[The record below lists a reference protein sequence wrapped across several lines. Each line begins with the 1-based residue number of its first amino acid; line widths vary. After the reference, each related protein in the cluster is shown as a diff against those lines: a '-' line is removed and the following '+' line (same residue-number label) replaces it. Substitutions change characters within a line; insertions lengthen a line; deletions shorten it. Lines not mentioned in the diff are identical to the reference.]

1 MYYSIF
7 WLIMVI
13 LLAVAEILTIN
24 LVTIWFALGALS
36 ALILSLFNIGFM
48 WQMWCFII
56 ISVATLALTKPL
68 VKKKLDSKKTSTNAD
83 MLIGK
88 VGIVTEIISS
98 DKFAG
103 EVKVNG
109 QVWSAVGEEGETIEK
124 GSKVKVIRI
133 EGVKLVVKEIAQ

>member
-13 LLAVAEILTIN
+13 LLAVVEILTVN
-24 LVTIWFALGALS
+24 LVTIWFALGALG
-36 ALILSLFNIGFM
+36 ALIFSLFDIGFI

-56 ISVATLALTKPL
+56 ISVASLALTKPL
-68 VKKKLDSKKTSTNAD
+68 VKKKLLSKKASTNAD

-88 VGIVTEIISS
+88 NGIVTESISS

-103 EVKVNG
+103 EVKVSG
-109 QVWSAVGEEGETIEK
+109 QVWSAVCEGEETIEK